1 MQQSHILLIGN
12 AATASAKLLQQLAKQ
27 ADVIVAADGG
37 AGKALKSGVKPDF
50 VVGDLDSV
58 SKRDLRALQACVLN
72 MVTQENTD
80 LEKALL
86 FITRALPVTQ
96 ITLVGFVGGRWDF
109 SLANILHIASYA
121 KKVDI
126 TLAGDGWRMHLL
138 THPAQFTTKLKKRV
152 SLVPLKNCT
161 GVTLMGLKY
170 PLKNEPLPVGTTRP
184 LSNQTISKQ
193 FSVSLKRGVLLV
205 YREI

>member
-12 AATASAKLLQQLAKQ
+12 AATVSAKLVKQLAKQ

-37 AGKALKSGVKPDF
+37 ASKALKSGVKPDF
-50 VVGDLDSV
+50 VIGDLDSI
-58 SKRDLRALQACVLN
+58 SKRDLRALHACALN
-72 MVTQENTD
+72 MATQENTD

-86 FITRALPVTQ
+86 FITRTLPVTQ

-109 SLANILHIASYA
+109 SIANILHIVSYA
-121 KKVDI
+121 KKIDI
-126 TLAGDGWRMHLL
+126 TLAGDGWRMHLI
-138 THPAQFTTKLKKRV
+138 TRRAQFTTKLKKRV

-161 GVTLMGLKY
+161 GVTLTGLKY
-170 PLKNEPLPVGTTRP
+170 PLTDEPLPVGTTRS
-184 LSNQTISKQ
+184 LSNQTVHKQ

-205 YREI
+205 YREL

>member
-12 AATASAKLLQQLAKQ
+12 ASTVSTKLLQQLAKQ
-27 ADVIVAADGG
+27 TDIIVAADGG
-37 AGKALKSGVKPDF
+37 AGKALKAGMQPDF

-58 SKRDLRALQACVLN
+58 SKRDLRALHACVLN
-72 MVTQENTD
+72 MATQENTD

-86 FITRALPVTQ
+86 FITRTLPVTQ

-121 KKVDI
+121 KKIDI
-126 TLAGDGWRMHLL
+126 TLAGDGWRMYLI
-138 THPAQFTTKLKKRV
+138 TRRAQFTTKLKKRV

-161 GVTLMGLKY
+161 GVTLTGLKY
-170 PLKNEPLPVGTTRP
+170 PLTDEPLPVGTTRS
-184 LSNQTISKQ
+184 LSNQTVHKQ